1 MPTARPIISAR
12 VGVVEETVA
21 TDATTRIPAN
31 VMPTPRPAVSSGR
44 PAASNETK
52 VTASTTKTTATPIS
66 SVALI
71 AVPVLVYME
80 PPRETVNLEPG
91 GGAAAFS
98 TSVTAAAGKSVSETS
113 NWIWDSASPLSFEI
127 VPTAPD
133 ANGSSTLVTCPTFS
147 IALI

>member
-52 VTASTTKTTATPIS
+52 VTASTTKATATPIS

-71 AVPVLVYME
+71 AVPVLVH
-80 PPRETVNLEPG
+80 
-91 GGAAAFS
+91 GAAE
-98 TSVTAAAGKSVSETS
+98 G
-113 NWIWDSASPLSFEI
+113 
-127 VPTAPD
+127 
-133 ANGSSTLVTCPTFS
+133 NGEPRTGRWCSGLFHLCHSSRRQVGERDV
-147 IALI
+147 